1 MPIEARYHE
10 QVRLLV
16 SLLPFLNDEPCF
28 ALKGGTAINLF
39 VQPLPRL
46 SVDIDLAYL
55 PLEPRDE
62 ALRRCREALQ
72 RLAETFSARLPG
84 VRAELQDNRRDE
96 LRILVRRGRS
106 QVKVEV
112 SPVLRGTLHPP
123 QECDVV
129 EAVEDDYGF
138 AAVQVMSLPDLYG
151 GKICAALDRQH
162 PRDLFDVK
170 LLLNQGGLDRSVFVG
185 FLVYLLGHPRPLN
198 EVLNPRLKPLD
209 DVYRQEFVGMARA
222 DIPLQQLEDARHEL
236 LTRLGQLMTD
246 EDIRFLLSFKQGT
259 PDWTL
264 LPLPDVE
271 RLPAVRWKLANI
283 QKMHPDKHRQS
294 LELLEQSLDSLRE
307 RRLAP
312 R

>member
-1 MPIEARYHE
+1 MLIDARYHE

-39 VQPLPRL
+39 VQPLPRR

-62 ALRRCREALQ
+62 ALRSCREALQ
-72 RLAETFSARLPG
+72 RLAQAFSTRLPG

-96 LRILVRRGRS
+96 LRILVHKGRS

-123 QECDVV
+123 QELDVV
-129 EAVEDDYGF
+129 EAVEDEYGF
-138 AAVQVMSLPDLYG
+138 AAVQVVSLPDLYG

-170 LLLNQGGLDRSVFVG
+170 LLLDQCGLDRSVFEG
-185 FLVYLLGHPRPLN
+185 FLVYLLGHPRPMN
-198 EVLNPRLKPLD
+198 EVINPRLKPLD
-209 DVYRQEFVGMARA
+209 DVYRQEFIGMARV
-222 DIPLQQLEDARHEL
+222 DLPLQDLEETRIEL
-236 LTRLGQLMTD
+236 LSRLGQLMKD
-246 EDIRFLLSFKQGT
+246 EDVRFLLSFKQGS
-259 PDWTL
+259 PDWAL
-264 LPLPDVE
+264 FAHSGVAQ
-271 RLPAVRWKLANI
+271 LPAVRWKLANI
-283 QKMHPDKHRQS
+283 RKMHPDKHRQS
-294 LELLEQSLDSLRE
+294 LALLEQALSKLRK
-307 RRLAP
+307 
-312 R
+312 

>member
-39 VQPLPRL
+39 VQALPRL

-72 RLAETFSARLPG
+72 RLTENFRDRLPG

-96 LRILVRRGRS
+96 LRILVRRGRN

-123 QECDVV
+123 QERDVV
-129 EAVEDDYGF
+129 EAVEDEYGF
-138 AAVQVMSLPDLYG
+138 AAVQVVSLPDLYG

-170 LLLNQGGLDRSVFVG
+170 LLLNQGGLDRSVFEG
-185 FLVYLLGHPRPLN
+185 FLIYLLGHPRPLN
-198 EVLNPRLKPLD
+198 EVINPRLKPLG
-209 DVYRQEFVGMARA
+209 DVYREEFVGMARV
-222 DIPLQQLEDARHEL
+222 DLPLHEL
-236 LTRLGQLMTD
+236 ESARDELLSQLGHLMTD
-246 EDIRFLLSFKQGT
+246 DDVHFLLSFKQGA

-264 LPLPDVE
+264 IPLMGVD

-283 QKMHPDKHRQS
+283 QKMGADKHRQS
-294 LELLEQSLDSLRE
+294 LALLEQALVRIRS
-307 RRLAP
+307 
-312 R
+312 

>member
-1 MPIEARYHE
+1 MPIETRYHE

-72 RLAETFSARLPG
+72 RLAGTFSARLPG

-123 QECDVV
+123 QERDVV

-138 AAVQVMSLPDLYG
+138 AAVQVVSLPDLYG

-170 LLLNQGGLDRSVFVG
+170 LLLNQGGLDRSVFEG

-198 EVLNPRLKPLD
+198 EVINPRLKPLD
-209 DVYRQEFVGMARA
+209 DVYQQEFVGMARV
-222 DIPLQQLEDARHEL
+222 DLPLQELESVRDEL
-236 LTRLGQLMTD
+236 LSRLGQLMTE
-246 EDIRFLLSFKQGT
+246 EDVRFLMSFKQGA
-259 PDWTL
+259 PDWSL
-264 LPLPDVE
+264 LPLRGVE

-283 QKMHPDKHRQS
+283 QRMGADKHRQS
-294 LELLEQSLDSLRE
+294 LALLEQALGRLRS
-307 RRLAP
+307 
-312 R
+312 

>member
-1 MPIEARYHE
+1 
-10 QVRLLV
+10 
-16 SLLPFLNDEPCF
+16 
-28 ALKGGTAINLF
+28 
-39 VQPLPRL
+39 VQPLPLR

-72 RLAETFSARLPG
+72 RLVQAFSTRLPG
-84 VRAELQDNRRDE
+84 ERAELQDNRRDE
-96 LRILVRRGRS
+96 LRILVHKGRS

-123 QECDVV
+123 QERDVV
-129 EAVEDDYGF
+129 EAVEDEYGF
-138 AAVQVMSLPDLYG
+138 AALRVVSLPDLYG

-170 LLLNQGGLDRSVFVG
+170 LLLNQGGLDRSVFEG

-198 EVLNPRLKPLD
+198 EVINPRLKPLD
-209 DVYRQEFVGMARA
+209 DVYRQEFVGMARV
-222 DIPLQQLEDARHEL
+222 DLPLQELEDVRHEL

-246 EDIRFLLSFKQGT
+246 EDVRFLLSFKQGT

-264 LPLPDVE
+264 LPLSGVD
-271 RLPAVRWKLANI
+271 RMPAVRWKLANI
-283 QKMHPDKHRQS
+283 QKMGADKHRQS
-294 LELLEQSLDSLRE
+294 LELLEQALGSLRS
-307 RRLAP
+307 
-312 R
+312 

>member
-39 VQPLPRL
+39 VQALPRL

-62 ALRRCREALQ
+62 ALRRCREALE
-72 RLAETFSARLPG
+72 RLAGTFSARLPG
-84 VRAELQDNRRDE
+84 VRTELQDNRRDE
-96 LRILVRRGRS
+96 LRILIRRGRS

-123 QECDVV
+123 QERDIV

-138 AAVQVMSLPDLYG
+138 AAVRVVSLPDLYG

-170 LLLNQGGLDRSVFVG
+170 LLMNQGGLGRSVFEG

-198 EVLNPRLKPLD
+198 EVINPRLKALD

-222 DIPLQQLEDARHEL
+222 DIPLQQLEDVRHEL

-246 EDIRFLLSFKQGT
+246 EDVRFLLSFKQGA
-259 PDWTL
+259 PDWAL
-264 LPLPDVE
+264 LPLTGID

-283 QKMHPDKHRQS
+283 QKMKPDKHRQS
-294 LELLEQSLDSLRE
+294 LELLEQALGSLR
-307 RRLAP
+307 R
-312 R
+312 

>member
-10 QVRLLV
+10 QVSLLV

-39 VQPLPRL
+39 VQTLPRL

-72 RLAETFSARLPG
+72 RLARTFSARLPG

-123 QECDVV
+123 QERDVV

-138 AAVQVMSLPDLYG
+138 AAVQVVSLPDLYG

-170 LLLNQGGLDRSVFVG
+170 LLLNQGGLDRNVFEG
-185 FLVYLLGHPRPLN
+185 FLIYLLGHPRPLN
-198 EVLNPRLKPLD
+198 EVINPRQKPLD
-209 DVYRQEFVGMARA
+209 DVYRQEFVGMARV
-222 DIPLQQLEDARHEL
+222 DIPLQQLEDVRHEL
-236 LTRLGQLMTD
+236 LTRLGQLMTV
-246 EDIRFLLSFKQGT
+246 EDARFLLSFKQGA

-264 LPLPDVE
+264 FPLSGADQ
-271 RLPAVRWKLANI
+271 LPAVRWKLANI
-283 QKMHPDKHRQS
+283 QKMGADKHRQS
-294 LELLEQSLDSLRE
+294 LELLEQVLG
-307 RRLAP
+307 RLQIGA
-312 R
+312 

>member
-16 SLLPFLNDEPCF
+16 SLLPFLSDEPCF

-72 RLAETFSARLPG
+72 RLAETFSARLLG

-123 QECDVV
+123 QERDVV

-138 AAVQVMSLPDLYG
+138 AAVRVVSLPDLYG

-170 LLLNQGGLDRSVFVG
+170 LLLNQSGLGRSVFEG

-198 EVLNPRLKPLD
+198 EVINPRLKALD

-222 DIPLQQLEDARHEL
+222 DIPLQQLENARHEL

-246 EDIRFLLSFKQGT
+246 EDVRFLMSFKQGA
-259 PDWTL
+259 PAWAL
-264 LPLPDVE
+264 LAHSSVD

-283 QKMHPDKHRQS
+283 QKMGADKHRQS
-294 LELLEQSLDSLRE
+294 LELLEQALGSLRS
-307 RRLAP
+307 
-312 R
+312 

>member
-1 MPIEARYHE
+1 MPIEARFHE

-72 RLAETFSARLPG
+72 RLADLFSARLPG

-123 QECDVV
+123 QERDVV
-129 EAVEDDYGF
+129 EAVEDEYGF
-138 AAVQVMSLPDLYG
+138 AAVQVVSLPDLYG

-170 LLLNQGGLDRSVFVG
+170 LLLNQGGLGRSVFEG

-198 EVLNPRLKPLD
+198 EVINPRLKPLD
-209 DVYRQEFVGMARA
+209 DVYRQEFVGMARV
-222 DIPLQQLEDARHEL
+222 DLPLQELEDVRHEL
-236 LTRLGQLMTD
+236 LTWLGQLMTD
-246 EDIRFLLSFKQGT
+246 EDIRFLLAFKQGA
-259 PDWTL
+259 PDWAL
-264 LPLPDVE
+264 LPLPGVE

-283 QKMHPDKHRQS
+283 HKMHSAKHRQS
-294 LELLEQSLDSLRE
+294 LELLEQALGRLRQ
-307 RRLAP
+307 
-312 R
+312 